1 MKKIKSNFNTLQLL
15 KDAKPKLR
23 KAIIAN
29 CTPELLKCI
38 CECVVNV
45 LKGNL
50 TLSSCAKRKLQ
61 KHKGQ
66 RRKVA
71 DKSVSPAKKKRI
83 IVQKGGFIGPLLAA
97 VLQTLASILFTR
109 QW

>member
-1 MKKIKSNFNTLQLL
+1 MKKIKSNFNTLQIL

-29 CTPELLKCI
+29 CTPELVKCV

-50 TLSSCAKRKLQ
+50 NLFSSAKRKLQ

-66 RRKVA
+66 LRKVA
-71 DKSVSPAKKKRI
+71 DKSVSLAKKKLI

-97 VLQTLASILFTR
+97 VLPALASILFR
-109 QW
+109 RK

>member
-29 CTPELLKCI
+29 CTPELVKCI

-50 TLSSCAKRKLQ
+50 TLSSFAKRKIQ

-66 RRKVA
+66 LRKVA
-71 DKSVSPAKKKRI
+71 YKSVSLAKKKRI
-83 IVQKGGFIGPLLAA
+83 ILQKGGFIGQLLAA
-97 VLQTLASILFTR
+97 VLPNLGSFLFR
-109 QW
+109 RR